1 MKRVELR
8 EFLRVAHFAA
18 VEKDG
23 TAWAHSVAAERLK
36 SKNASRMLALL
47 GKTRSVT

>member
-8 EFLRVAHFAA
+8 EFLRVAHFTA

-23 TAWAHSVAAERLK
+23 TAWAHSRRRRT
-36 SKNASRMLALL
+36 S
-47 GKTRSVT
+47 